1 MNDEKVRPFLTRPAV
16 IDWLQWN
23 DFGEH
28 LVKPDMAQVALSLIE
43 EYRVALRESQAEV
56 TRLREAAKMALDEHY
71 KYAKECRADWS
82 NYDGRS
88 HLAHA
93 RYIQNLYDEALK
105 ETKP

>member
-1 MNDEKVRPFLTRPAV
+1 MNEDRLQEIEATQSSALV
-16 IDWLQWN
+16 IDCRITELC
-23 DFGEH
+23 
-28 LVKPDMAQVALSLIE
+28 
-43 EYRVALRESQAEV
+43 RALRESQAEV